1 MKAMSFSAVEILPAL
16 LSHEKTQTIR
26 PDFFVC
32 KMCGVVE
39 GQCPHRQKLSYYKVG
54 DVIQLLWKQRT
65 SPKDS
70 WFCSKCGQQITGYT
84 NRTLQDPPI
93 NSWVGETHFIDRIM
107 KPCGCTSTQFPKII
121 GKVKITEVFQIEMWE
136 TLSLFGVEPNTINQ
150 YELFKRDGFK
160 STEEGQR
167 YFSYNY
173 GLRKGGGPFRFE
185 VRRWEW
191 LP

>member
-1 MKAMSFSAVEILPAL
+1 MKAMSFSAVEVLPAIL
-16 LSHEKTQTIR
+16 DHSKTQTIR
-26 PDFFVC
+26 PDWFVC

-54 DVIQLLWKQRT
+54 DIIQLLWKQRA
-65 SPKDS
+65 SPTDS
-70 WFCSKCGQQITGYT
+70 WFCKKCGGIVDNQSLVCCADE
-84 NRTLQDPPI
+84 NVHP
-93 NSWVGETHFIDRIM
+93 VGNF
-107 KPCGCTSTQFPKII
+107 SKIL
-121 GKVKITEVFQIEMWE
+121 GTVKITEVFQIEMWE
-136 TLSLFGVEPNTINQ
+136 TLSLFGITPNTVNQ